1 MNARR
6 TSSTMLTPE
15 VLGSALPVG
24 RFVIGLRRLLNEEPT
39 LQHQMLRGEIARW
52 SRARSGHVYLTLRDD
67 EGSIDAVMWSSRAPD
82 QDVQEGAEVVVVGS
96 VDLYPPRGQLQLQ
109 VTSIHAVDTIG
120 ELEAERRKLIASL
133 KAEGVLDRPRRTL
146 PTVPR
151 HVAIIIGAESAAEA
165 DVLRLTENRWPGL
178 RRTVIGVLVQ
188 GEKAAEEIARGLR
201 VAARLADPDHA
212 RTRGVPPVDVII
224 VGRGGGSAEDLWAF
238 NLERVVRAMVSMP
251 VPVVSAVGHESD
263 VLVSD
268 LVADVRA
275 STPSDAAERVVP
287 VRLDLDQHHDG
298 LALRLE
304 GAAARRFAE
313 VRQHHR
319 LLRHRLAGA
328 PVSGLARARTQLAE
342 LQSRLDHTVD
352 ARVGAAMRS
361 LTEHQH
367 ALQRAADLHLAQ
379 HRERLAGLEA
389 ALRTTDPRKV
399 LERGYG
405 MLQQPDGGV
414 IGSVADVAVGDALLV
429 HLADGTVTT
438 AVEDVNRT

>member
-6 TSSTMLTPE
+6 TSPRMLTPE

-24 RFVIGLRRLLNEEPT
+24 RFVLGLRRLLNEEPT

-67 EGSIDAVMWSSRAPD
+67 DGSIDAVMWSSRAPRM
-82 QDVQEGAEVVVVGS
+82 DVEEGSEVVVIGS
-96 VDLYPPRGQLQLQ
+96 VDLYPPRGQIQLQ
-109 VTSIHAVDTIG
+109 VTSIHAVDAMG
-120 ELEAERRKLIASL
+120 DLEAERRKLIASL
-133 KAEGVLDRPRRTL
+133 KAEGVLDRPRRPL
-146 PTVPR
+146 PAIPR
-151 HVAIIIGAESAAEA
+151 HVAIVIGVASAAEA

-188 GEKAAEEIARGLR
+188 GERAAEEVARGLR
-201 VAARLADPDHA
+201 VAARLADPVHA
-212 RTRGVPPVDVII
+212 QARGVPPVDVII
-224 VGRGGGSAEDLWAF
+224 VGRGGGSTEDLWAF
-238 NLERVVRAMVSMP
+238 NLEQVVRAIVSMP

-287 VRLDLDQHHDG
+287 VRSDLDQHHDD
-298 LALRLE
+298 LAMRLA
-304 GAAARRFAE
+304 GAAARRFGE

-328 PVSGLARARTQLAE
+328 PVSGLSRARDQLAD
-342 LQSRLDHTVD
+342 LRSRLNHTVD
-352 ARVGAAMRS
+352 VQVSEATATLIGHR
-361 LTEHQH
+361 H
-367 ALQRAADLHLAQ
+367 ALHRATEMHLGRQ
-379 HRERLAGLEA
+379 RERLAGLEA

-405 MLQQPDGGV
+405 MLQQPDGSV
-414 IGSVADVAVGDALLV
+414 IGSVSDVAVGDGLLV
-429 HLADGTVTT
+429 HLVDGTVTT
-438 AVEDVNRT
+438 AVEDVHRT